1 MMITH
6 SDAGKLFGAAAQETW
21 APLWS
26 LISAARACLSIS
38 PPKVQEL
45 LAMLRSS
52 VGMYDDE
59 WAKGLEIRE
68 DPCHIAPLEDRIWQ
82 PGRDVHRDV
91 LQDGHKYFLG
101 QVTHHAWSRSCLHDM
116 MQSTAIPDPFLG
128 CLVVHMWE
136 DAYQMGV
143 RSHAWH
149 CRSHARHCIVQMCR
163 FGYINLSTFTMQHIQ
178 TLMVEIGWR
187 WNYHIN
193 HVHRTNTVWHHHL
206 SLDIILIILHD
217 FKFTYSFLYI
227 MHDHIQIF
235 IYIILEIHT
244 PRQCQVSQPFGWCL
258 ANNAFLDRRSFWA
271 EALGMASQ
279 KQVGGNKRECNKPG
293 LGAIWEWSPLVYG
306 NPKPSNLE
314 VITHINTG

>member
-1 MMITH
+1 MHTKWVLGHTLGI
-6 SDAGKLFGAAAQETW
+6 
-21 APLWS
+21 
-26 LISAARACLSIS
+26 
-38 PPKVQEL
+38 
-45 LAMLRSS
+45 
-52 VGMYDDE
+52 VGHTL
-59 WAKGLEIRE
+59 GI
-68 DPCHIAPLEDRIWQ
+68 
-82 PGRDVHRDV
+82 V
-91 LQDGHKYFLG
+91 LCKCVD
-101 QVTHHAWSRSCLHDM
+101 
-116 MQSTAIPDPFLG
+116 
-128 CLVVHMWE
+128 LVILT
-136 DAYQMGV
+136 Y
-143 RSHAWH
+143 
-149 CRSHARHCIVQMCR
+149 
-163 FGYINLSTFTMQHIQ
+163 LFTMQHIQ